1 MLCFV
6 DHRLFYISSFFHVV
20 IVLSVLRF
28 SVSSHPFSSFQWG
41 SCYPCFVDHC
51 FVDCVVCLSMIVVFQ
66 LSLGYLQTFHNP
78 VKFKT
83 TYVCRI
89 NSQSDWCPT
98 LFCSCIYLC
107 PIGLK
112 YNDKKKRRYHM
123 QCARRVSEITFIR
136 YAKFERFESQIFLSF
151 GSNKPNGLNRIAKIG

>member
-1 MLCFV
+1 MLTHQELQSSLPVLIGVRVTQSLIIYVVFC
-6 DHRLFYISSFFHVV
+6 RSLFYLSSFFHVV

-28 SVSSHPFSSFQWG
+28 SVSSYPFSSFQWC
-41 SCYPCFVDHC
+41 SCYLYSVLLIIVF
-51 FVDCVVCLSMIVVFQ
+51 FIWSLRCLSFYDCRVLVI
-66 LSLGYLQTFHNP
+66 SLWYLQTFHNP

-107 PIGLK
+107 PIRLK
-112 YNDKKKRRYHM
+112 YNDKKN
-123 QCARRVSEITFIR
+123 VDI
-136 YAKFERFESQIFLSF
+136 IFSAHDVFL
-151 GSNKPNGLNRIAKIG
+151 K